1 MLEIDLKEWESRHN
15 MKAAGLGVMWLVA
28 AAALWYISYWIMWWL
43 VAIPCYQFGSIWNWT
58 PTARFVNVAAWI
70 GIAILVFEGIRYG
83 KRLFDREHYAKSWYY
98 EVYTAVNPSGSAAR
112 FQGYAFGWIRGNPL
126 SVAYVISEVMLSAP
140 RSTIKA
146 ILAFRSMVHM
156 NEEVRRHGQAILA
169 DLAARNDWM
178 PPEMYR
184 EHAQALYPLSRLKAI
199 YERVKDDAL
208 QIRID
213 PGMLEK
219 VRG

>member
-1 MLEIDLKEWESRHN
+1 MTEINLKEYESRHN
-15 MKAAGLGVMWLVA
+15 MKAAGLGVMWLAA
-28 AAALWYISYWIMWWL
+28 AAALWYISYCIIWWL
-43 VAIPCYQFGSIWNWT
+43 VALNCRGLGKIWGWT
-58 PTARFVNVAAWI
+58 PSEHFTRNAAWI
-70 GIAILVFEGIRYG
+70 GIAILAFEGIRYG
-83 KRLFDREHYAKSWYY
+83 KRLFDRDSYAKSWYY
-98 EVYTAVNPSGSAAR
+98 EVWTAVNPSGSMLR
-112 FQGYAFGWIRGNPL
+112 FQGYAFGWIGGNPL
-126 SVAYVISEVMLSAP
+126 SATYVLSEVMLSAP

-184 EHAQALYPLSRLKAI
+184 EHAQALWPLSRLKAI
-199 YERVKDDAL
+199 YERVKDEML

-219 VRG
+219 MRN